1 MPLKLQYLTY
11 EQLYI
16 KKASL
21 WCTSCS
27 PCSIHTTNFE
37 SLTTFYRNGLR
48 MISSV
53 SFYTSQFKKAPV
65 ILLFNTDRTVKK
77 VVLGGKKITGAISSL
92 LFAYHTSGWWLR
104 WYQLEVSQMSQLN
117 CLKCPKLCLCIYVC
131 VCASVSV
138 CMCFCLCASSHTLL
152 NIFKFFNL
160 MTCDWRFKSMCEHSI
175 ISSF

>member
-1 MPLKLQYLTY
+1 MNNCTLRKHLYDAPAAPHAQYIQPISSHWPHFTEMASEWFLLSAFTQASLKKLQWFCCLTLT
-11 EQLYI
+11 E
-16 KKASL
+16 L
-21 WCTSCS
+21 W
-27 PCSIHTTNFE
+27 
-37 SLTTFYRNGLR
+37 G
-48 MISSV
+48 
-53 SFYTSQFKKAPV
+53 K
-65 ILLFNTDRTVKK
+65 LF
-77 VVLGGKKITGAISSL
+77 LGEKNITGAISSL